1 MTENKENKSP
11 IETNSA
17 APETK
22 LASRRVNLD
31 SSDPIGEYKKAKAQF
46 ETERTDNERKEKEIK
61 EKDEDQTEEKLDAWL
76 ATEPSPKEKV
86 AVSYEIKTGEGTPNI
101 TYNLPPGQEA
111 PKDAVKVN
119 YAPASTE
126 KPKSQEEIALDKKRE
141 EEKKLVLDALAKKHD
156 AEIEKVLGEF
166 DFSTLTDEE
175 KKTIHAN
182 ALSEAISPT
191 ALTETDKQEAL
202 KWLGLE
208 GKVDITKLTAE
219 QIKMVQR
226 YKSKKYLEAL
236 AAAPNENIEALEQ
249 KNPGIKNFMD
259 EVSKRHPLW
268 PNDFLGNPNRL
279 FDQEKFFEEVKKDPK
294 ILSETIKSIRDEG
307 FLLSGIQRDS
317 KLGQALS
324 WVIKGN
330 VEEYLELNKANTG
343 VVDIDHF
350 KWLKDVLG
358 WSYNDLLFSD
368 EFLLGDSHELKHT
381 RDVIMQLME
390 DEMAQIPRP
399 EPGDTAGIQQY
410 QQAAQNTISSNLG
423 VNNGVAEKVM
433 WHISRWNL
441 SPFVRFLADLF
452 APLGALFGG
461 EVGDFWRR
469 YLHETGMA
477 KWDASGYPGGE
488 WWSVSSAPYNGTP
501 ENPSQ
506 YIEWASGSAIIGAAQ
521 QYVWR
526 NESRDWEWIREVH
539 KSGWLNA
546 GGWTAWC
553 MSFVQHV
560 LRKDM
565 GYTDAQIGTGKTAWA
580 ADGRKMGK
588 HVAKE
593 DVQPGDIALVHG
605 AGASGYHIGFVAW
618 VDKAKWTYWLLWG
631 NQGKGE
637 VSIREEKIANAREFR
652 GFEARKESSQPNPQL
667 SDGKEAVGN
676 TAISQKAL
684 EWQKAGDIH
693 GAVHCTDWINKIY
706 QEVTGKEVYDAQTY
720 YDGVRKIWGWTG
732 IGGVHAPKEQIAN
745 IREGQHLIVDHGNN
759 GGKTHS
765 VIALWTPD
773 SAWRVQVVSYP
784 NYGKPPKVEWYTLWE
799 NTSAWQKRV
808 LRIQWVWGGWGPPSV
823 ASAPSSTPPGS
834 SNSASWTAP
843 ESSSVPVSGSDV
855 DSLIEQIKQNES
867 GNRGLEWYATYD
879 NGENFPSMWFAH
891 FIWGTNTGHGNSFHD
906 MMNFIT
912 QKRGISVP
920 AQLNFLKNP
929 NPPSNWGGNSSM
941 RKDPNYRAVTE
952 FLSRSDVKRAWYDF
966 IKNDKLDSL
975 KSGLT
980 GDELHKFNLIAQWPK
995 GAYILTD
1002 YVNFKWSWTPWS
1014 RTSWWLVNV
1023 LEAMQTPANPEDA
1036 ARKFSE
1042 AAKYV
1047 LRSRRPS
1054 DYAKFSWWAKRVE
1067 GYA

>member
-17 APETK
+17 APETT

-31 SSDPIGEYKKAKAQF
+31 SSDPIGEYKKAKTQF
-46 ETERTDNERKEKEIK
+46 ETARTDNERKEKEIK

-76 ATEPSPKEKV
+76 ATEPSPKGRV
-86 AVSYEIKTGEGTPNI
+86 AISYEIKTGESTPNI
-101 TYNLPPGQEA
+101 TYNLLPGQTA
-111 PKDAVKVN
+111 PTDAVKVH

-126 KPKSQEEIALDKKRE
+126 KPKSQEEIALEKKRE

-175 KKTIHAN
+175 KKTIHASV
-182 ALSEAISPT
+182 LSVSVDVSKIS
-191 ALTETDKQEAL
+191 EEDKKEAL
-202 KWLGLE
+202 KWLALD
-208 GKVDITKLTAE
+208 GKIDLTKLTPE
-219 QIKMVQR
+219 QTKMIQQ
-226 YKSKKYLEAL
+226 YKAKKYLEAL
-236 AAAPNENIEALEQ
+236 AAEPDENIETLEQ
-249 KNPGIKNFMD
+249 KYPGIKNFV
-259 EVSKRHPLW
+259 ENGTKHYGQPLIL
-268 PNDFLGNPNRL
+268 PGDFFALAE
-279 FDQEKFFEEVKKDPK
+279 QDPS
-294 ILSETIKSIRDEG
+294 LLLETIKSIKQDG

-330 VEEYLELNKANTG
+330 VEEYLELNKANAG

-381 RDVIMQLME
+381 RDVIMQLLE

-667 SDGKEAVGN
+667 SDGKEAIGN

-693 GAVHCTDWINKIY
+693 GAVHCTDWVNKIY
-706 QEVTGKEVYDAQTY
+706 QEVTGKRVYDSQTFY
-720 YDGVRKIWGWTG
+720 NGVRKIWGWTG

-808 LRIQWVWGGWGPPSV
+808 LRIQWVWGGWSSPSV
-823 ASAPSSTPPGS
+823 ASTPSNTPAES
-834 SNSASWTAP
+834 LNSASWAAP

-867 GNRGLEWYATYD
+867 GDRGLEWYATYD

-912 QKRGISVP
+912 QKRGIAVP
-920 AQLNFLKNP
+920 EQLNFLKNP
-929 NPPSNWGGNSSM
+929 NPPSNWGWNSSM